1 MANVESKQ
9 EQENERFKTDLKEM
23 IPVLNSQ
30 VKRLTDDSVL
40 PCYLDQNS
48 DPQEMIKQLD
58 EKLAAFKKLE
68 ETGLKYNEWQEQLGT
83 VSTVFN
89 NIDNLRDEVINRH
102 LMWHSLDE
110 WQILKDKYEKTLFV
124 DIDDEAIAVKAD
136 YYAKIA
142 NRLDKALPPNPI

>member
-1 MANVESKQ
+1 
-9 EQENERFKTDLKEM
+9 M